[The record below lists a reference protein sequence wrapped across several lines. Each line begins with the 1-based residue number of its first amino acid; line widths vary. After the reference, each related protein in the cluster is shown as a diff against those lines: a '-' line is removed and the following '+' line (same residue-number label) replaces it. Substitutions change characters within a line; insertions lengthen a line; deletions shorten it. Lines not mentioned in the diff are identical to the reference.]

1 MNAAKH
7 ADNKPDDPDFVLE
20 PGWTVVSNMT
30 SRKSC
35 TASGPAHQTL
45 L

>member
-35 TASGPAHQTL
+35 AASVLAHQTFV
-45 L
+45 